1 MARVGGA
8 WLRGS
13 SWGNQGS
20 FGTQLQASEG
30 VRRQLEKA
38 VAIAW
43 DEGTLA
49 LEGIFIAGSGVAGAV
64 IAPPHPLYGG
74 AMESPVVTEIAFACE
89 KAGVAS
95 LRFNWRGVGASAGKA
110 SGEADDADA
119 DIEAALAY
127 LEETVA
133 GGVVACGYSF
143 GASAALRVAGRHPR
157 VNRLVM
163 VSPPPALLDA
173 AAFAAYPGRI
183 LVVTGGRD
191 SFAPVAEIERLV
203 DSARQARLEIVPEA
217 DHFFG
222 VGLATIS
229 RVAGVWLE
237 ASDPDSGSTP
247 SED

>member
-1 MARVGGA
+1 M
-8 WLRGS
+8 
-13 SWGNQGS
+13 
-20 FGTQLQASEG
+20 
-30 VRRQLEKA
+30 RRQLEKA

-43 DEGTLA
+43 HEGQLA
-49 LEGIFIAGSGVAGAV
+49 LEGIFIAGSGAAGAV

-95 LRFNWRGVGASAGKA
+95 LRFNWRGVGASAGRA
-110 SGEADDADA
+110 SGEPDDADA
-119 DIEAALAY
+119 DTEAALAF
-127 LEETVA
+127 LEETVV
-133 GGVVACGYSF
+133 GDVVACGYSF
-143 GASAALRVAGRHPR
+143 GAAAALRVAGRHPR
-157 VNRLVM
+157 TDRLVL

-183 LVVTGGRD
+183 LVVAGACD

-237 ASDPDSGSTP
+237 ASDPDGGSTP
-247 SED
+247 LGD